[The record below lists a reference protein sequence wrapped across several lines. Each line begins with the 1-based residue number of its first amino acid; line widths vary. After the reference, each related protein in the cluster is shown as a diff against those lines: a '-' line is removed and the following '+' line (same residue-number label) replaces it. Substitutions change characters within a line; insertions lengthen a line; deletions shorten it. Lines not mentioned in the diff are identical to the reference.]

1 MQAVGRPRRRLSPGA
16 RRLIVMV
23 VVCASAAAVLTVLAV
38 WERGWECVRTVLKID
53 AGEAG
58 VNVIPACA
66 EWSRRKVPTKSN

>member
-1 MQAVGRPRRRLSPGA
+1 
-16 RRLIVMV
+16 MV